1 MWVSELKNRNTN
13 DDVKIR
19 EGGYNAEREDK
30 LKELEKITGET
41 VIRPEVPD
49 YIAKNQKWSHS
60 RQNTEETDNWWR
72 RERKKW
78 LKCSLWLKTLKQ

>member
-1 MWVSELKNRNTN
+1 MGCESAKEKIETQMMTLKLERA
-13 DDVKIR
+13 DIM
-19 EGGYNAEREDK
+19 AEREDK

-60 RQNTEETDNWWR
+60 RQNTEETDEHNNMVIFF
-72 RERKKW
+72 
-78 LKCSLWLKTLKQ
+78 

>member
-1 MWVSELKNRNTN
+1 MGCESATEKIETQMMTLKLERA
-13 DDVKIR
+13 DIM
-19 EGGYNAEREDK
+19 AEREDK

-60 RQNTEETDNWWR
+60 
-72 RERKKW
+72 
-78 LKCSLWLKTLKQ
+78 

>member
-1 MWVSELKNRNTN
+1 MGCESAKEKIETQMMTLKLERA
-13 DDVKIR
+13 DIM
-19 EGGYNAEREDK
+19 AEREDK

-60 RQNTEETDNWWR
+60 RQNTEETDNASELMK
-72 RERKKW
+72 ERKKKW
-78 LKCSLWLKTLKQ
+78 LKCSL

>member
-1 MWVSELKNRNTN
+1 MGCESAKEKIETQMMTLKLERA
-13 DDVKIR
+13 DIM
-19 EGGYNAEREDK
+19 AEREDK

-60 RQNTEETDNWWR
+60 RQNTEETDN
-72 RERKKW
+72 
-78 LKCSLWLKTLKQ
+78 